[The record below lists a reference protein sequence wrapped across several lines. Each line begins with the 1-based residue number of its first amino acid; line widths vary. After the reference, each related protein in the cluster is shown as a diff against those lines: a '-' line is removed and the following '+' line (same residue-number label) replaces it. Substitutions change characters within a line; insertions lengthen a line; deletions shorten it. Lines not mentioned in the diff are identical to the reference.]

1 MWYGGYSTRCRS
13 RDLHFFSAYRL
24 FCQVTSDWLV
34 LIITT
39 KPKINPHRKQGALF
53 NNSLMS
59 LAVRFWPG
67 CKIWFIIVVWV
78 RLSETLILVGLKLQ
92 HLESDSGNV
101 LLWWVYVTYIILL
114 SSPCPNL
121 QGETANMPVISS
133 RLYDGLFEL
142 GIVSVG
148 VD

>member
-1 MWYGGYSTRCRS
+1 MWYGGYYTRCRS

-59 LAVRFWPG
+59 LAVGSWPE

-78 RLSETLILVGLKLQ
+78 RLLESLMLVLKTPTFREWRWEIFILVSFYTSIRLFP
-92 HLESDSGNV
+92 SA
-101 LLWWVYVTYIILL
+101 
-114 SSPCPNL
+114 PCLNL
-121 QGETANMPVISS
+121 QEETNKLVIYG
-133 RLYDGLFEL
+133 RL
-142 GIVSVG
+142 
-148 VD
+148 